1 MYICIVFERLKQMD
15 RVFRRKIYAK
25 LLEWKEEDKGK
36 TALLIE
42 GARRVGKSTI
52 VEEFARN
59 EYDSYM
65 LIDFS
70 VASKS
75 TKALFEDISNL
86 DMLFTSLQ
94 FTYGVS
100 LVAGKS
106 LVIFDEIQKC
116 PLARQAIKHLV
127 KDGRYHYIETGSL
140 LGIKMKRRIL
150 NEEEKIL
157 IPSEE
162 RRVCMY
168 PMDYEEFR
176 WALEDMTTIPLLK
189 TMFEKKQALGDA
201 VNRKLMRDFR
211 LYMLV
216 GGMPQAVNEFLD
228 TQDLSKVD
236 RVKRS
241 IIELYD
247 NDFYELDSSG
257 QTSMLLRAIPAQL
270 SSNASRYQVGS
281 VISGSRVER
290 LTRPLAILKDSMTTN
305 IAYHA
310 NDPSA
315 GFALHINTE
324 QFKLFCHDTGLFV
337 TLAFWDSDFTSNTIY
352 QKLLNDK
359 LGADLGYVFENIVA
373 QMLVASG
380 QKLFYHTWQMENS
393 SRNYEIDFLLTRES
407 KICPIEVKS
416 SQSKEHK
423 SIDAFQKKFSERILH
438 RYLLYTK
445 DMRKEQDMFCLPI
458 YMSLF
463 L

>member
-1 MYICIVFERLKQMD
+1 MD
-15 RVFRRKIYAK
+15 RVFKRKIYDS
-25 LLEWKEEDKGK
+25 LLKWKAEDNGK

-59 EYDSYM
+59 EYVSY
-65 LIDFS
+65 LFIDFS
-70 VASKS
+70 VASKA

-100 LVAGKS
+100 LVQGKS
-106 LVIFDEIQKC
+106 LVVFDEIQKC

-140 LGIKMKRRIL
+140 LGIKMKKRL
-150 NEEEKIL
+150 QKDDGKIL

-162 RRVCMY
+162 FKICMY

-176 WALEDMTTIPLLK
+176 WALGDTATVPLLK
-189 TMFEKKQALGDA
+189 TVYESKQSLGDA

-216 GGMPQAVNEFLD
+216 GGMPQAVNEYLD
-228 TQDLSKVD
+228 SQDLSKVD
-236 RVKRS
+236 RVKRN
-241 IIELYD
+241 ILELYD
-247 NDFYELDSSG
+247 NDFYELDPSG
-257 QTSMLLRAIPAQL
+257 QTSMLFRAIPAQL
-270 SSNASRYQVGS
+270 SSNASRYQVSS

-290 LTRPLAILKDSMTTN
+290 LTRSIAILKDSMTTN

-315 GFALHINTE
+315 GLALHINLE

-337 TLAFWDSDFTSNTIY
+337 TLAFWDSEFTSNVIY

-380 QKLFYHTWQMENS
+380 QKLFYHTWHMENS
-393 SRNYEIDFLLTRES
+393 TRNYEIDFLLTRES

-416 SQSKEHK
+416 SQSNEHK
-423 SIDAFQKKFSERILH
+423 SIDEFQRKFSGRILY
-438 RYLLYTK
+438 RYLLHTK
-445 DMRKEQDMFCLPI
+445 DVRKEQDMFCLPI
-458 YMSLF
+458 YMTPF

>member
-1 MYICIVFERLKQMD
+1 MD
-15 RVFRRKIYAK
+15 RIFKRKIYQK
-25 LLEWKEEDKGK
+25 LLDWKEVDNGK

-52 VEEFARN
+52 VEEFARK
-59 EYDSYM
+59 EYESYL
-65 LIDFS
+65 LIDFAN
-70 VASKS
+70 ASKD

-86 DMLFTSLQ
+86 NVLFTSLQ
-94 FTYGVS
+94 LTYGVS

-140 LGIKMKRRIL
+140 LGIKMKKKPQK
-150 NEEEKIL
+150 EESKLL

-162 RRVCMY
+162 HRICMY

-176 WALEDMTTIPLLK
+176 WAMGDTATIPLLRNVY
-189 TMFEKKQALGDA
+189 ENKQPLGDA

-216 GGMPQAVNEFLD
+216 GGMPQAVNEYLD

-236 RVKRS
+236 RVKRN
-241 IIELYD
+241 ILDLYD
-247 NDFYELDSSG
+247 NDFYELDPSG
-257 QTSMLLRAIPAQL
+257 QTSMLFRAIPAQL
-270 SSNASRYQVGS
+270 SSNASRYQVSS
-281 VISGSRVER
+281 VISGSRVDR
-290 LTRPLAILKDSMTTN
+290 LTRSIAILKDSMTTN
-305 IAYHA
+305 ISYHA
-310 NDPSA
+310 NNPSA

-352 QKLLNDK
+352 EKLLNDK
-359 LGADLGYVFENIVA
+359 LGVDLGYVFENIVA

-393 SRNYEIDFLLTRES
+393 TRNYEIDFMITRES

-416 SQSKEHK
+416 AQSKEHK
-423 SIDAFQKKFSERILH
+423 SIDKFQEKFSGIILH
-438 RYLLYTK
+438 RYLLHTK
-445 DMRKEQDMFCLPI
+445 DVRKEQDLLCLPV
-458 YMSLF
+458 YMTPF

>member
-1 MYICIVFERLKQMD
+1 MQQLLSKYDMEKVFKRKMYK
-15 RVFRRKIYAK
+15 K
-25 LLEWKEEDKGK
+25 LLEWKELEAGK

-59 EYDSYM
+59 EYDSYL

-70 VASKS
+70 IASKA

-94 FTYGVS
+94 LTYGVS

-140 LGIKMKRRIL
+140 LGIKMKKKAQS
-150 NEEEKIL
+150 EDTKIL

-176 WALEDMTTIPLLK
+176 WALGDTATIPLLK
-189 TMFEKKQALGDA
+189 TMFDDKKALGDD

-216 GGMPQAVNEFLD
+216 GGMPQAVNEYLD
-228 TQDLSKVD
+228 SQDLSKVD
-236 RVKRS
+236 RVKRG
-241 IIELYD
+241 IIELYE
-247 NDFYELDSSG
+247 NDFYELDPSG
-257 QTSMLLRAIPAQL
+257 QTSMLFRAIPAQL
-270 SSNASRYQVGS
+270 SNNASRYQVSS

-290 LTRPLAILKDSMTTN
+290 LMRPLAILKDSMTTN
-305 IAYHA
+305 ISYHA

-315 GFALHINTE
+315 GFALHVNTE

-337 TLAFWDSDFTSNTIY
+337 TLAFWDSDFTSNTLY

-359 LGADLGYVFENIVA
+359 LSADLGYVFENVVA
-373 QMLVASG
+373 QMLVAAG
-380 QKLFYHTWQMENS
+380 QKLFYHTWKIENS
-393 SRNYEIDFLLTRES
+393 TRNYEIDFLLTRES

-416 SQSKEHK
+416 SQSTEHK
-423 SIDAFQKKFSERILH
+423 SIDAFQKKFSARILR
-438 RYLLYTK
+438 RYLVHTK
-445 DMRKEQDMFCLPI
+445 DLRKEHDMLCLPV
-458 YMSLF
+458 YMTAF

>member
-1 MYICIVFERLKQMD
+1 MD
-15 RVFRRKIYAK
+15 RVFKRKIYDS
-25 LLEWKEEDKGK
+25 LLKWKAEDNGK

-59 EYDSYM
+59 EYASY
-65 LIDFS
+65 LFIDFS
-70 VASKS
+70 VASKA

-94 FTYGVS
+94 FTYSVS
-100 LVAGKS
+100 LVQGKS
-106 LVIFDEIQKC
+106 LVVFDEIQKC

-140 LGIKMKRRIL
+140 LGIKMKKRPQKDDG
-150 NEEEKIL
+150 KIL

-162 RRVCMY
+162 RKICMY
-168 PMDYEEFR
+168 SMDYEEFR
-176 WALEDMTTIPLLK
+176 WALGDSATVPLLR
-189 TMFEKKQALGDA
+189 TVYENKQPLGDA

-216 GGMPQAVNEFLD
+216 GGMPQAVNEYLD

-236 RVKRS
+236 RVKRN
-241 IIELYD
+241 ILELYD
-247 NDFYELDSSG
+247 NDFYELDPSG
-257 QTSMLLRAIPAQL
+257 QTSLLFRAIPAQL
-270 SSNASRYQVGS
+270 SSNASRYQVSS

-290 LTRPLAILKDSMTTN
+290 LTRSIAILKDSMTTN

-315 GFALHINTE
+315 GLSLHINLE

-337 TLAFWDSDFTSNTIY
+337 TLAFWDSEFTSNVIY

-393 SRNYEIDFLLTRES
+393 TRNYEIDFLLTRES

-416 SQSKEHK
+416 SQSNEHK
-423 SIDAFQKKFSERILH
+423 SIDEFQRKFSGRILN
-438 RYLLYTK
+438 RYLLHTK
-445 DMRKEQDMFCLPI
+445 DIRKEQDMFCLPV
-458 YMSLF
+458 YMTPF

>member
-1 MYICIVFERLKQMD
+1 MD
-15 RVFRRKIYAK
+15 RIFKRKIYQK
-25 LLEWKEEDKGK
+25 LLEWKEVDNGK

-59 EYDSYM
+59 EYESYL
-65 LIDFS
+65 LIDFAN
-70 VASKS
+70 ASKG

-86 DMLFTSLQ
+86 NVLFTSLQ
-94 FTYGVS
+94 LTYGVS
-100 LVAGKS
+100 LVVGKS
-106 LVIFDEIQKC
+106 LVVFDEIQKC

-140 LGIKMKRRIL
+140 LGIKMKKKQKK
-150 NEEEKIL
+150 EEGKLL

-162 RRVCMY
+162 HRICMY

-176 WALEDMTTIPLLK
+176 WAMGDTATIPLLK
-189 TMFEKKQALGDA
+189 NVYESKLPLGDA

-216 GGMPQAVNEFLD
+216 GGMPQAVNEYLD

-236 RVKRS
+236 RVKRN
-241 IIELYD
+241 ILDLYD
-247 NDFYELDSSG
+247 NDFYELDPSG
-257 QTSMLLRAIPAQL
+257 QTSMLFRAIPAQL
-270 SSNASRYQVGS
+270 SSNASRYQVSS
-281 VISGSRVER
+281 VISGSRVDR
-290 LTRPLAILKDSMTTN
+290 LTRSIAILKDSMTTN
-305 IAYHA
+305 ISYHA
-310 NDPSA
+310 NDPSV

-337 TLAFWDSDFTSNTIY
+337 TLAFWDSDFISNTLY

-359 LGADLGYVFENIVA
+359 LGVDLGYVFENIVA

-393 SRNYEIDFLLTRES
+393 TRNYEIDFMITRES

-416 SQSKEHK
+416 AQSKEHK
-423 SIDAFQKKFSERILH
+423 SIDEFQKKFSRKILH
-438 RYLLYTK
+438 RYLLHTK
-445 DMRKEQDMFCLPI
+445 DMRKEQDLFCLPV
-458 YMSLF
+458 YMTPF